1 MQDFSCFKT
10 KTSNFKQNG
19 LGSNRFIPIFDLNSN
34 RFMEKLVQY
43 QTALLKELAHDFVRY
58 PFESIP
64 WKERFVGIKGLRGVG
79 KTTMLLQHV
88 QKHLGVSDEH
98 LYVTLD
104 HPYFY
109 KNSLFELAETFY
121 NSGGKTLLVD
131 EVHKMD
137 NWSQQLKIVYDGFP
151 GLQVVFTASSAL
163 NIYKG
168 AADLSRRVLE
178 YPLAGLSFR
187 EYLAYAHQVFQEPF
201 SLPDL
206 LKNHLHI
213 SMELASKCKP
223 LPLFKQ
229 YLKTGY
235 FPFGKEMP
243 DNLFQARLIRTL
255 EVVLNEDLMY
265 VEGYN
270 TDNIFKI
277 KQLLAVIAGTA
288 PFTINVT
295 QVADKLGI
303 GRNTV
308 KAFMFALEKAGLLNY
323 LTRSGTGLSAL
334 QKPDKVYLENT
345 NFSHLLQTNPDM
357 GSLRETFLINQ
368 LKNAGFSITM
378 PAEGDVEVNLPDGNI
393 IIEVGGKSKN
403 AKQVKHLPNYFI
415 AADDIET
422 GFRNKIPLY
431 LFGLLY

>member
-1 MQDFSCFKT
+1 
-10 KTSNFKQNG
+10 
-19 LGSNRFIPIFDLNSN
+19 
-34 RFMEKLVQY
+34 MEKLIQY
-43 QTALLKELAHDFVRY
+43 QTVLLKELQQDFVRY
-58 PFESIP
+58 PFETIP
-64 WKERFVGIKGLRGVG
+64 WGERFVGIKGLRGVG
-79 KTTMLLQHV
+79 KTTMLLQHL
-88 QKHLGVSDEH
+88 QKHLGVSGEH

-109 KNSLFELAETFY
+109 KNSLYELAEDFY

-178 YPLAGLSFR
+178 YNLSGLSFR
-187 EYLAYAHQVFQEPF
+187 EYLGFAHQIFQNPI
-201 SLPDL
+201 SLSDL
-206 LKNHLHI
+206 LENHLQI
-213 SMELASKCKP
+213 SMEIGSKCKP

-235 FPFGKEMP
+235 FPFGKGMH
-243 DNLFQARLIRTL
+243 DDLFQARLIRTL
-255 EVVLNEDLMY
+255 EVVLNEDLVY

-270 TDNIFKI
+270 SDNIFKI

-308 KAFMFALEKAGLLNY
+308 KAFMFALEKAGLINY
-323 LTRSGTGLSAL
+323 LTRSGKGLSAL
-334 QKPDKVYLENT
+334 QKPDKVYLDNT
-345 NFSHLLQTNPDM
+345 NFSYLLQTNPNS
-357 GSLRETFLINQ
+357 GSLRETFLVNQ
-368 LKNAGFSITM
+368 LKNAGFEITM
-378 PAEGDVEVNLPDGNI
+378 PADGDVEIKLPDGNT
-393 IIEVGGKSKN
+393 IIEIGGKSKN
-403 AKQVKHLPNYFI
+403 AKQVKHLPDFFI
-415 AADDIET
+415 AADEIET
-422 GFRNKIPLY
+422 GFKHKIPLY
-431 LFGLLY
+431 LFGFLY